1 MQYIFTAFYKHTDR
15 DFCPLQ
21 VKKSRGQTILSV
33 PGLQNPLF
41 ESAVKYILFFQNTS

>member
-33 PGLQNPLF
+33 PGF
-41 ESAVKYILFFQNTS
+41 TKSSIRIRR